1 MKKRFK
7 MTSWEVTDKINSI
20 LKNNPDSKVL
30 DVKIPENGSSSLS
43 IDLSYGIF
51 LDELIEIS
59 QFFGDDHFLISTF
72 EYFDGIS
79 LFLNPNDSFWQE
91 EGGQQ

>member
-1 MKKRFK
+1 
-7 MTSWEVTDKINSI
+7 MTSLKVTDKINSI
-20 LKNNPDSKVL
+20 LKSNPDSKVL
-30 DVKIPENGSSSLS
+30 DVKIPENVGSILS

-59 QFFGDDHFLISTF
+59 QFFGDDHFLISSF
-72 EYFDGIS
+72 DDFDGIS
-79 LFLNPNDSFWQE
+79 LFLKPNDSFWQE

>member
-20 LKNNPDSKVL
+20 LKSNPESKVHN
-30 DVKIPENGSSSLS
+30 VKIPENGRTILS
-43 IDLSYGIF
+43 ITLSFGIF
-51 LDELIEIS
+51 LDEIMEIS
-59 QFFGDDHFLISTF
+59 EFFGDDHFLISSF
-72 EYFDGIS
+72 DDFDGIS
-79 LFLNPNDSFWQE
+79 LFLKPNDSFWQV

>member
-7 MTSWEVTDKINSI
+7 MTSWEATDKINSI
-20 LKNNPDSKVL
+20 LKSDPESKVL
-30 DVKIPENGSSSLS
+30 DVKIPENGRSILS
-43 IDLSYGIF
+43 IDLSFGIF

-59 QFFGDDHFLISTF
+59 QFFGDDHFLISSF
-72 EYFDGIS
+72 DDFDGIS
-79 LFLNPNDSFWQE
+79 LFLKPNDSFWQE